1 MRHAPGNTKDT
12 YTCLSYVWGEEP
24 ASHSILI
31 GNKTKAILPNLY
43 NFLEQAKTLH
53 HSKWLWIDTLCID
66 QSNTDERNHQVQQ
79 MGSIYERAEEV
90 ISWLGNDEAAI
101 RCLDLDAEPSPS
113 DNFEFSGLSYWN
125 RAWIT
130 QEIALARR
138 VVLMAG
144 SRQLGLTNARS
155 TKVWDHI
162 LEKSSFSLEH
172 ARWQQPYQTSEK
184 VSSA

>member
-125 RAWIT
+125 RA
-130 QEIALARR
+130 
-138 VVLMAG
+138 
-144 SRQLGLTNARS
+144 
-155 TKVWDHI
+155 
-162 LEKSSFSLEH
+162 
-172 ARWQQPYQTSEK
+172 
-184 VSSA
+184 